1 MAKNENQGLRFLQE
15 AIDTYYQYN
24 PDTLTPLL
32 MLALA
37 AQNRLD
43 VTNEP
48 KKGET
53 VFASIRAD
61 EVVDYDWC
69 RLNPPLNKRIKA
81 ILAEGK
87 STVSVVGSIPADLK
101 DIYDTFHQYDTVTVV
116 QEYHHRKGRLVL
128 HTENVASDS
137 AQRQYATIVLAE
149 QLISAPHD
157 ALARR
162 FLNIA
167 NGMLVDS
174 GIQPRRPRIRVAQA
188 LKTLLKYDGQ
198 GIVYN
203 PFAGCAIAAA
213 MVGAGEKMF
222 VDGDANEKLLAIAR
236 LLCYGVG
243 SKDSHVEMKDSLK
256 WLQGAKPDY
265 VLSTYLGYPGG
276 KSAFDHC
283 LAHCL
288 EDFTDAGKYAGIA
301 APKDIFEKRSPEM
314 EEALRRDW
322 VDTIA
327 LLPFGEVAI
336 LIDAGKPRE
345 RKHKIWLF
353 DLTHPMLCHRNI
365 SQVLGDD
372 SYAQILRLADV
383 KKKGFLKS
391 LFVNEL
397 EPREGFEIV
406 TLGDLFKKKSRQVWS
421 LSNIADQNRVL
432 AYIDR
437 NEPYDQWEIAW
448 MNGIEKKS
456 IVSLFSPAYKLT
468 EDCLIVNDR
477 GNLEPRLFD
486 ADPGDAFFQDG
497 LAFSPDTHDEIDF
510 NWLIQELNEPY
521 VKRQLHPYGLD
532 EMVPEP
538 ITEEQVLA
546 LKLYKPLEQMGYGSD
561 TSDEEEDE
569 EDLPA
574 FDRNADK
581 LPQGTELRGENNT
594 KYIIHQF
601 LGNGYF
607 GYTYSADSLNL
618 ATGERKEVVLKE
630 FFPQEFYHRE
640 GIQAVLNN
648 PDDAQFKEDNLG
660 KFIEEAKIMHKLGM
674 TPDSHI
680 VPAFEYF
687 RSSMTDT
694 FYYVMPFLKG
704 GSLEK
709 LQMSGFSFSEEM
721 LIRHV
726 IIPLCKAL
734 HVAHRKKI
742 LHLDIKPE
750 NILVDDNGDAVLID
764 FGVAKQFD
772 ENNRIINRDG
782 ASSRSCFAP
791 PELKT
796 WNGMVRFGEQP
807 DIFGLAATL
816 YYLATDREE
825 PHPIMDLSE
834 QDQDIRFYLDMYN
847 FSDQF
852 IDAIVAG
859 LQFSAFSRPKN
870 AQAFL
875 NLFPGCETITL

>member
-1 MAKNENQGLRFLQE
+1 MARQENQGFSILHE

-48 KKGET
+48 KNGET

-61 EVVDYDWC
+61 EVIDYDWC

-81 ILAEGK
+81 VLAEGK
-87 STVSVVGSIPADLK
+87 STVSVVGSIPDDLK

-137 AQRQYATIVLAE
+137 AQRQYATIMLAE

-157 ALARR
+157 ALAKR
-162 FLNIA
+162 FLPLA

-188 LKTLLKYDGQ
+188 LKTLLNYDGK

-222 VDGDANEKLLAIAR
+222 VDGDSNEKLLAIAR

-243 SKDSHVEMKDSLK
+243 SKDSHVEKKDSLK
-256 WLQGAKPDY
+256 WLQGNKPDY

-336 LIDAGKPRE
+336 LIDAGKPKE
-345 RKHKIWLF
+345 RKHKIRLF
-353 DLTHPMLCHRNI
+353 DLTHPMLCQRNV
-365 SQVLGDD
+365 SKVLGDE
-372 SYAQILRLADV
+372 SYAQILKLADV

-397 EPREGFEIV
+397 ESREGCEIV
-406 TLGDLFKKKSRQVWS
+406 TLGDLFKKKPRQVWS
-421 LSNIADQNRVL
+421 LSNIAEDNRVL

-448 MNGIEKKS
+448 MNGIEKKP

-468 EDCLIVNDR
+468 EDCLIVNAR

-486 ADPGDAFFQDG
+486 ADQGEAFFQDG
-497 LAFSPDTHDEIDF
+497 FAFDPVNDYVIDSS
-510 NWLIQELNEPY
+510 WLIQELNEPY
-521 VKRQLHPYGLD
+521 VRRQLHPYGLD

-546 LKLYKPLEQMGYGSD
+546 LKLYRPLEQEGDGSD
-561 TSDEEEDE
+561 ISGDE
-569 EDLPA
+569 EDIPA
-574 FDRNADK
+574 FDRDAGK
-581 LPQGTELRGENNT
+581 LPQGTELLGENNT
-594 KYIIHQF
+594 KYIIHRF

-630 FFPQEFYHRE
+630 FFPQEYYHRE
-640 GIQAVLNN
+640 GIQAVLDD
-648 PDDAQFKEDNLG
+648 PDYIRFQEENLG
-660 KFIEEAKIMHKLGM
+660 KFVEEANIMNKLGM

-680 VPAFEYF
+680 VPAYECF
-687 RSSMTDT
+687 RSPMTDT
-694 FYYVMPFLKG
+694 FYYVMPFYKG
-704 GSLEK
+704 GSLEN

-721 LIRHV
+721 LLRHV
-726 IIPLCKAL
+726 IIPMCKAL
-734 HVAHRKKI
+734 HVAHRKKV

-750 NILVDDNGDAVLID
+750 NILVDDNGDAALID

-772 ENNRIINRDG
+772 EENRIINQEG
-782 ASSRSCFAP
+782 LKSCSMFAP
-791 PELKT
+791 PELRPES
-796 WNGMVRFGEQP
+796 GLVRFGEQP

-816 YYLATDREE
+816 YYLATEGER
-825 PHPIMDLSE
+825 PHPIMDFSAEDL
-834 QDQDIRFYLDMYN
+834 DIRFNLDLHK
-847 FSDQF
+847 FSGQF

-859 LQFSAFSRPKN
+859 LQFSAVSRPKN

-875 NLFPGCETITL
+875 NLFPGCENIKL

>member
-1 MAKNENQGLRFLQE
+1 MARQENQGFHILHE

-48 KKGET
+48 KNGET

-61 EVVDYDWC
+61 EVIDYDWC

-81 ILAEGK
+81 VLAEGK
-87 STVSVVGSIPADLK
+87 STVSVVGSIPDDLK

-137 AQRQYATIVLAE
+137 AQRQYATIMLAE

-157 ALARR
+157 TLAKR
-162 FLNIA
+162 FLPLA

-188 LKTLLKYDGQ
+188 LKTLLNYDGK

-222 VDGDANEKLLAIAR
+222 VDGDSNEKLLAIAR

-243 SKDSHVEMKDSLK
+243 SKDSHVEKKDSLK
-256 WLQGAKPDY
+256 WLQGNKPDY

-276 KSAFDHC
+276 KLAFDHC

-336 LIDAGKPRE
+336 LIDAGKPKE
-345 RKHKIWLF
+345 RKHKIRLF
-353 DLTHPMLCHRNI
+353 DLTHPMLCQRNV
-365 SQVLGDD
+365 SKVLGDE
-372 SYAQILRLADV
+372 SYAQILKLADV

-397 EPREGFEIV
+397 ESREGYEIV
-406 TLGDLFKKKSRQVWS
+406 TLGDLFKKKPRQVWS
-421 LSNIADQNRVL
+421 LSNIAEDNRVL

-448 MNGIEKKS
+448 MNGIEKKP

-468 EDCLIVNDR
+468 EDCLIVNAR

-486 ADPGDAFFQDG
+486 ADQGEAFFQDG
-497 LAFSPDTHDEIDF
+497 FAFDPVNDYVIDSS
-510 NWLIQELNEPY
+510 WLIQELNEPY
-521 VKRQLHPYGLD
+521 VRRQLHPYGLD

-546 LKLYKPLEQMGYGSD
+546 LKLYRPLEQEGDGSD
-561 TSDEEEDE
+561 ISGDE

-574 FDRNADK
+574 FDPNADK
-581 LPQGTELRGENNT
+581 LPQGTELLGENNT
-594 KYIIHQF
+594 KYIIHRF

-630 FFPQEFYHRE
+630 FFPQEYYHRE
-640 GIQAVLNN
+640 GIQAVLDD
-648 PDDAQFKEDNLG
+648 PDYIRFQEENLG
-660 KFIEEAKIMHKLGM
+660 KFVEEAKIMNKLGM

-680 VPAFEYF
+680 VPAYECF
-687 RSSMTDT
+687 RSPMTDT
-694 FYYVMPFLKG
+694 FYYVMPFYKG
-704 GSLEK
+704 GSLEN

-721 LIRHV
+721 LLRHV
-726 IIPLCKAL
+726 IIPMCKAL
-734 HVAHRKKI
+734 HVAHRKKV

-750 NILVDDNGDAVLID
+750 NILVDDNGDAALID

-772 ENNRIINRDG
+772 EENRIINQEG
-782 ASSRSCFAP
+782 LKSCSMFAP
-791 PELKT
+791 PELRPES
-796 WNGMVRFGEQP
+796 GLVRFGEQP

-816 YYLATDREE
+816 YYLATEGER
-825 PHPIMDLSE
+825 PHPIMDFSAE
-834 QDQDIRFYLDMYN
+834 DQDIRSNLGRYH
-847 FSDQF
+847 FSGQF
-852 IDAIVAG
+852 IEAIVAG
-859 LQFSAFSRPKN
+859 LQFSAVSRPKN

-875 NLFPGCETITL
+875 NLFPGCENIKL

>member
-1 MAKNENQGLRFLQE
+1 MAQQENQGFRILHE

-48 KKGET
+48 KNGET

-61 EVVDYDWC
+61 EVIDYDWC

-81 ILAEGK
+81 VLAEGK
-87 STVSVVGSIPADLK
+87 STVSVVGSIPDDLK

-128 HTENVASDS
+128 HTVNAASDS
-137 AQRQYATIVLAE
+137 AQRQYATIMLAE
-149 QLISAPHD
+149 QLISASHD
-157 ALARR
+157 ALAKR
-162 FLNIA
+162 FLPLA

-188 LKTLLKYDGQ
+188 LKTLLNYDGK

-222 VDGDANEKLLAIAR
+222 VDGDSNEKLLAIAR

-243 SKDSHVEMKDSLK
+243 SKDSHVEKKDSLK
-256 WLQGAKPDY
+256 WLQDRKPDY

-276 KSAFDHC
+276 KAAFDHC

-288 EDFTDAGKYAGIA
+288 EDFTNAGKYAGIA
-301 APKDIFEKRSPEM
+301 SPKDIFEKRSPEM
-314 EEALRRDW
+314 EESLRRDW

-336 LIDAGKPRE
+336 LIDAGKPKE
-345 RKHKIWLF
+345 RKHKIRLF

-365 SQVLGDD
+365 SQVLGDE
-372 SYAQILRLADV
+372 SYAQILKLADV

-397 EPREGFEIV
+397 ESRESCEIV
-406 TLGDLFKKKSRQVWS
+406 TLGDLFKKKPRQVWS
-421 LSNIADQNRVL
+421 LSNIAEDSRVL

-448 MNGIEKKS
+448 MNGIEKKP

-468 EDCLIVNDR
+468 EDCLIVNAR

-486 ADPGDAFFQDG
+486 ADQGEALFQDG
-497 LAFSPDTHDEIDF
+497 FAFDPVVDYVIDSS
-510 NWLIQELNEPY
+510 WLIQELNEPY
-521 VKRQLHPYGLD
+521 VRRQLHPYGID

-546 LKLYKPLEQMGYGSD
+546 LKLYRPMELEGDDIDGE
-561 TSDEEEDE
+561 DENE

-574 FDRNADK
+574 FDPNADK
-581 LPQGTELRGENNT
+581 LPQGTELLGENNT
-594 KYIIHQF
+594 KYIIHRF

-630 FFPQEFYHRE
+630 FFPQEYYHRE
-640 GIQAVLNN
+640 GIQAVLDD
-648 PDDAQFKEDNLG
+648 PDYIRFQEENLG
-660 KFIEEAKIMHKLGM
+660 KFVEEAKIMNKLGM

-680 VPAFEYF
+680 VPAYECF
-687 RSSMTDT
+687 RSPMTDT
-694 FYYVMPFLKG
+694 FYYVMPFYKG
-704 GSLEK
+704 GSLEN

-721 LIRHV
+721 LLRHV
-726 IIPLCKAL
+726 IIPMCKAL
-734 HVAHRKKI
+734 HVAHRKRV

-750 NILVDDNGDAVLID
+750 NILVDDNGDAALID

-772 ENNRIINRDG
+772 EEDRIINQEG
-782 ASSRSCFAP
+782 LKSCSMFAP
-791 PELKT
+791 PELQPDS
-796 WNGMVRFGEQP
+796 GLVRFGEQP

-816 YYLATDREE
+816 YYLATEGKR
-825 PHPIMDLSE
+825 PHPIMDFSAE
-834 QDQDIRFYLDMYN
+834 DQDIRSNLGKYH
-847 FSDQF
+847 FSGQF

-859 LQFSAFSRPKN
+859 LQFSAVSRPKN

-875 NLFPGCETITL
+875 NLFPGCENIKL

>member
-1 MAKNENQGLRFLQE
+1 MARQENQGFHILHE

-48 KKGET
+48 KNGET

-61 EVVDYDWC
+61 EVIDYDWC

-81 ILAEGK
+81 VLAEGK
-87 STVSVVGSIPADLK
+87 STVSVVGSIPDDLK

-137 AQRQYATIVLAE
+137 AQRQYATIMLAE

-157 ALARR
+157 ALAKR
-162 FLNIA
+162 FLPLA

-188 LKTLLKYDGQ
+188 LKTLLNYDGK

-222 VDGDANEKLLAIAR
+222 VDGDSNEKLLAIAR

-243 SKDSHVEMKDSLK
+243 SKDSHVEKKDSLK
-256 WLQGAKPDY
+256 WLQGNKPDY

-336 LIDAGKPRE
+336 LIDAGKPKE
-345 RKHKIWLF
+345 RKHKIRLF
-353 DLTHPMLCHRNI
+353 DLTHPMLCQRNV
-365 SQVLGDD
+365 SKVLGDD
-372 SYAQILRLADV
+372 SYAQILKLADV

-397 EPREGFEIV
+397 ESREGCEIV
-406 TLGDLFKKKSRQVWS
+406 TLGDLFKKKPRQVWS
-421 LSNIADQNRVL
+421 LSNIAEDNRVL

-468 EDCLIVNDR
+468 EDCLIVNAR

-486 ADPGDAFFQDG
+486 ADPGEAFFQDG
-497 LAFSPDTHDEIDF
+497 FAFDPVNDYVIDSS
-510 NWLIQELNEPY
+510 WLIQELNEPY
-521 VKRQLHPYGLD
+521 VRRQLHPYGLD

-546 LKLYKPLEQMGYGSD
+546 LKLYRPLEQEGDGSD
-561 TSDEEEDE
+561 ISGDE

-574 FDRNADK
+574 FDPNADK
-581 LPQGTELRGENNT
+581 LPQGTELLGENNT
-594 KYIIHQF
+594 KYIIHRF

-630 FFPQEFYHRE
+630 FFPQEYYHRE
-640 GIQAVLNN
+640 GIQAVLDD
-648 PDDAQFKEDNLG
+648 PDYIRFQEENLG
-660 KFIEEAKIMHKLGM
+660 KFVEEAKIMNKLGM

-680 VPAFEYF
+680 VPAYECF
-687 RSSMTDT
+687 RSPMTDT
-694 FYYVMPFLKG
+694 FYYVMPFYKG
-704 GSLEK
+704 GSLEN

-721 LIRHV
+721 LLRHV
-726 IIPLCKAL
+726 IIPMCKAL
-734 HVAHRKKI
+734 HVAHRKKV

-750 NILVDDNGDAVLID
+750 NILVDDNGDAALID

-772 ENNRIINRDG
+772 EENRIINQEG
-782 ASSRSCFAP
+782 LKSCSMFAP
-791 PELKT
+791 PELRPES
-796 WNGMVRFGEQP
+796 GLAFFGEQP

-816 YYLATDREE
+816 YYLATEGER
-825 PHPIMDLSE
+825 PHPIMDFSAEDL
-834 QDQDIRFYLDMYN
+834 DIRFNLDLHK
-847 FSDQF
+847 FSGQF

-859 LQFSAFSRPKN
+859 LQFSAVSRPKN

-875 NLFPGCETITL
+875 NLFPGCENIKL

>member
-1 MAKNENQGLRFLQE
+1 MARQENQGFHILHE

-48 KKGET
+48 KNGET

-61 EVVDYDWC
+61 EVIDYDWC

-81 ILAEGK
+81 VLAEGK
-87 STVSVVGSIPADLK
+87 STVSVVGSIPDDLK

-137 AQRQYATIVLAE
+137 AQRQYATIMLAE

-157 ALARR
+157 ALAKR
-162 FLNIA
+162 FLPLA

-188 LKTLLKYDGQ
+188 LKTLLNYDGK

-222 VDGDANEKLLAIAR
+222 VDGDSNEKLLAIAR

-243 SKDSHVEMKDSLK
+243 SKDSHVEKKDSLK
-256 WLQGAKPDY
+256 WLQGNKPDY

-336 LIDAGKPRE
+336 LIDAGKPKE
-345 RKHKIWLF
+345 RKHKIRLF
-353 DLTHPMLCHRNI
+353 DLTHPMLCQRNV
-365 SQVLGDD
+365 SKVLGDE
-372 SYAQILRLADV
+372 SYAQILKLADV

-397 EPREGFEIV
+397 ESREGCEIV
-406 TLGDLFKKKSRQVWS
+406 TLGDLFKKKPRQVWS
-421 LSNIADQNRVL
+421 LSNIAEDNRVL

-448 MNGIEKKS
+448 MNGIEKKP

-468 EDCLIVNDR
+468 EDCLIVNAR

-486 ADPGDAFFQDG
+486 ADQGEAFFQDG
-497 LAFSPDTHDEIDF
+497 FAFDPVNDYVIDSS
-510 NWLIQELNEPY
+510 WLIQELNEPY
-521 VKRQLHPYGLD
+521 VRRQLHPYGLD

-546 LKLYKPLEQMGYGSD
+546 LKLYRPLEQEGDDIDLSG
-561 TSDEEEDE
+561 DED
-569 EDLPA
+569 DMPA
-574 FDRNADK
+574 FDPNADK
-581 LPQGTELRGENNT
+581 LPQGIELLGENNT
-594 KYIIHQF
+594 KYIIHRF
-601 LGNGYF
+601 LGHGFF

-630 FFPQEFYHRE
+630 FFPQEYYHRE
-640 GIQAVLNN
+640 GIQAVLDD
-648 PDDAQFKEDNLG
+648 PDYIRFQEENLG
-660 KFIEEAKIMHKLGM
+660 KFVEEAKIMNKLGM

-680 VPAFEYF
+680 VPAFECF
-687 RSSMTDT
+687 RSPMTDT
-694 FYYVMPFLKG
+694 FYYVMPFYKG
-704 GSLEK
+704 GSLEN

-721 LIRHV
+721 LLRHV
-726 IIPLCKAL
+726 IIPMCKAL
-734 HVAHRKKI
+734 HVAHRKKV

-750 NILVDDNGDAVLID
+750 NILVDDNGDAALID

-772 ENNRIINRDG
+772 EEDRIINREG
-782 ASSRSCFAP
+782 LKSCSMFAP
-791 PELKT
+791 PELQPDS
-796 WNGMVRFGEQP
+796 GLVRFGEQP

-816 YYLATDREE
+816 YYLATEGKR
-825 PHPIMDLSE
+825 PHPIMDFSAE
-834 QDQDIRFYLDMYN
+834 DQDIRSNLGKYH

-859 LQFSAFSRPKN
+859 LQFSASSRPKN

-875 NLFPGCETITL
+875 NLFPGCENIKL

>member
-1 MAKNENQGLRFLQE
+1 MARQENQGFHILHE

-48 KKGET
+48 KNGET

-61 EVVDYDWC
+61 EVIDYDWC

-81 ILAEGK
+81 VLAEGK
-87 STVSVVGSIPADLK
+87 STVSVVGSIPDDLK

-137 AQRQYATIVLAE
+137 AQRQYATIMLAE

-157 ALARR
+157 ALAKR
-162 FLNIA
+162 FLPLA

-188 LKTLLKYDGQ
+188 LKTLLNYDGK

-222 VDGDANEKLLAIAR
+222 VDGDSNEKLLAIAR

-243 SKDSHVEMKDSLK
+243 SKDSHVEKKDSLK
-256 WLQGAKPDY
+256 WLQGNKPDY

-336 LIDAGKPRE
+336 LIDAGKPKE
-345 RKHKIWLF
+345 RKHKIRLF
-353 DLTHPMLCHRNI
+353 DLTHPMLCQRNV
-365 SQVLGDD
+365 SKVLGDE
-372 SYAQILRLADV
+372 SYAQILKLADV

-397 EPREGFEIV
+397 ESREGCEIV
-406 TLGDLFKKKSRQVWS
+406 TLGDLFKKKPRQVWS
-421 LSNIADQNRVL
+421 LSNIAEDNRVL

-448 MNGIEKKS
+448 MNGIEKKP

-468 EDCLIVNDR
+468 EDCLIVNAR

-486 ADPGDAFFQDG
+486 ADPGEAFFQDG
-497 LAFSPDTHDEIDF
+497 FAFDPVNDYVIDSS
-510 NWLIQELNEPY
+510 WLIQELNEPY
-521 VKRQLHPYGLD
+521 VRRQLHPYGLD

-546 LKLYKPLEQMGYGSD
+546 LKLYRPLEQEGDGSD
-561 TSDEEEDE
+561 ISGDE

-574 FDRNADK
+574 FDPNADK
-581 LPQGTELRGENNT
+581 LPQGTELLGENNT
-594 KYIIHQF
+594 KYIIHRF

-630 FFPQEFYHRE
+630 FFPQEYYHRE
-640 GIQAVLNN
+640 GIQAVLDD
-648 PDDAQFKEDNLG
+648 PDYIRFQEENLG
-660 KFIEEAKIMHKLGM
+660 KFVEEAKIMNKLGM

-680 VPAFEYF
+680 VPAYECF
-687 RSSMTDT
+687 RSPMTDT
-694 FYYVMPFLKG
+694 FYYVMPFYKG
-704 GSLEK
+704 GSLEN

-721 LIRHV
+721 LLRHV
-726 IIPLCKAL
+726 IIPMCKAL
-734 HVAHRKKI
+734 HVAHRKKV

-750 NILVDDNGDAVLID
+750 NILVDDNGDAALID

-772 ENNRIINRDG
+772 EENRIINQEG
-782 ASSRSCFAP
+782 LKSCSMFAP
-791 PELKT
+791 PELRPES
-796 WNGMVRFGEQP
+796 GLAFFGEQP

-816 YYLATDREE
+816 YYLATEGER
-825 PHPIMDLSE
+825 PHPIMDFSAEDL
-834 QDQDIRFYLDMYN
+834 DIRFNLDLHK
-847 FSDQF
+847 FSGQF

-859 LQFSAFSRPKN
+859 LQFSAVSRPKN

-875 NLFPGCETITL
+875 NLFPGCENIKL

>member
-1 MAKNENQGLRFLQE
+1 MARQENQGFSILHE

-48 KKGET
+48 KNGET

-61 EVVDYDWC
+61 EVIDYDWC

-81 ILAEGK
+81 VLAEGK
-87 STVSVVGSIPADLK
+87 STVSVVGSIPDDLK

-137 AQRQYATIVLAE
+137 AQRQYATIMLAE

-157 ALARR
+157 ALAKR
-162 FLNIA
+162 FLPLA

-188 LKTLLKYDGQ
+188 LKTLLNYDGK

-222 VDGDANEKLLAIAR
+222 VDGDSNEKLLAIAR

-243 SKDSHVEMKDSLK
+243 SKDSHVEKKDSLK
-256 WLQGAKPDY
+256 WLQGNKPDY

-336 LIDAGKPRE
+336 LIDAGKPKE
-345 RKHKIWLF
+345 RKHKIRLF
-353 DLTHPMLCHRNI
+353 DLTHPMLCQRNV
-365 SQVLGDD
+365 SKVLGDE
-372 SYAQILRLADV
+372 SYAQILKLADV

-397 EPREGFEIV
+397 ESREGCEIV
-406 TLGDLFKKKSRQVWS
+406 TLGDLFKKKPRQVWS
-421 LSNIADQNRVL
+421 LSNIAEDNRVL

-448 MNGIEKKS
+448 MNGIEKKP

-468 EDCLIVNDR
+468 EDCLIVNAR

-486 ADPGDAFFQDG
+486 ADQGEAFFQDG
-497 LAFSPDTHDEIDF
+497 FAFDPVNDYVIDSS
-510 NWLIQELNEPY
+510 WLIQELNEPY
-521 VKRQLHPYGLD
+521 VRRQLHPYGLD

-546 LKLYKPLEQMGYGSD
+546 LKLYRPLEQEGDGSD
-561 TSDEEEDE
+561 ISGDE
-569 EDLPA
+569 EDIPA
-574 FDRNADK
+574 FDRDAGK
-581 LPQGTELRGENNT
+581 LPQGTELLGENNT
-594 KYIIHQF
+594 KYIIHRF

-630 FFPQEFYHRE
+630 FFPQEYYHRE
-640 GIQAVLNN
+640 GIQAVLDD
-648 PDDAQFKEDNLG
+648 PDYIRFQEENLG
-660 KFIEEAKIMHKLGM
+660 KFVEEANIMNKLGM

-680 VPAFEYF
+680 VPAYECF
-687 RSSMTDT
+687 RSPMTDT
-694 FYYVMPFLKG
+694 FYYVMPFYKG
-704 GSLEK
+704 GSLEN

-721 LIRHV
+721 LLRHV
-726 IIPLCKAL
+726 IIPMCKAL
-734 HVAHRKKI
+734 HVAHRKKV

-750 NILVDDNGDAVLID
+750 NILVDDNGDAALID

-772 ENNRIINRDG
+772 EENRIINQEG
-782 ASSRSCFAP
+782 LKSCSMFAP
-791 PELKT
+791 PELRPES
-796 WNGMVRFGEQP
+796 GLVRFGEQP

-816 YYLATDREE
+816 YYLATEGER
-825 PHPIMDLSE
+825 PHPIMDFSAEDL
-834 QDQDIRFYLDMYN
+834 DIRFNLDLHK
-847 FSDQF
+847 FSGQF

-859 LQFSAFSRPKN
+859 LQFSASSRPKN

-875 NLFPGCETITL
+875 NLFPGCENIKL

>member
-1 MAKNENQGLRFLQE
+1 MARQENQGFHILHE

-48 KKGET
+48 KNGET

-61 EVVDYDWC
+61 EVIDYDWC

-81 ILAEGK
+81 VLAEGK
-87 STVSVVGSIPADLK
+87 STVSVVGSIPDDLK

-137 AQRQYATIVLAE
+137 AQRQYATIMLAE

-157 ALARR
+157 ALAKR
-162 FLNIA
+162 FLPLA

-188 LKTLLKYDGQ
+188 LKTLLNYDGK

-222 VDGDANEKLLAIAR
+222 VDGDSNEKLLAIAR

-243 SKDSHVEMKDSLK
+243 SKDSHVEKKDSLK
-256 WLQGAKPDY
+256 WLQGNKPDY

-336 LIDAGKPRE
+336 LIDAGKPKE
-345 RKHKIWLF
+345 RKHKIRLF
-353 DLTHPMLCHRNI
+353 DLTHPMLCQRNV
-365 SQVLGDD
+365 SKVLGDE
-372 SYAQILRLADV
+372 SYAQILKLADV

-397 EPREGFEIV
+397 ESREGCEIV
-406 TLGDLFKKKSRQVWS
+406 TLGDLFKKKPRQVWS
-421 LSNIADQNRVL
+421 LSNIAEDNRVL

-448 MNGIEKKS
+448 MNGIEKKP

-468 EDCLIVNDR
+468 EDCLIVNAR

-486 ADPGDAFFQDG
+486 ADPGEAFFQDG
-497 LAFSPDTHDEIDF
+497 FAFDPVNDYVIDSS
-510 NWLIQELNEPY
+510 WLIQELNEPY
-521 VKRQLHPYGLD
+521 VRRQLHPYGLD

-546 LKLYKPLEQMGYGSD
+546 LQLYRPLEQEGDGSD
-561 TSDEEEDE
+561 ISGDE
-569 EDLPA
+569 EDMPA
-574 FDRNADK
+574 FDRDAGK
-581 LPQGTELRGENNT
+581 LPQGTELLGENNT
-594 KYIIHQF
+594 KYIIHRF

-630 FFPQEFYHRE
+630 FFPQLYYHRE

-680 VPAFEYF
+680 VPAFECF

-782 ASSRSCFAP
+782 ASSCSHFAP
-791 PELKT
+791 PELQT

-816 YYLATDREE
+816 YFLATDREE

-834 QDQDIRFYLDMYN
+834 QDQDIRFYLDLHK
-847 FSDQF
+847 FSGQF

-859 LQFSAFSRPKN
+859 LQFSASSRPKN

-875 NLFPGCETITL
+875 NLFPGCENIKL